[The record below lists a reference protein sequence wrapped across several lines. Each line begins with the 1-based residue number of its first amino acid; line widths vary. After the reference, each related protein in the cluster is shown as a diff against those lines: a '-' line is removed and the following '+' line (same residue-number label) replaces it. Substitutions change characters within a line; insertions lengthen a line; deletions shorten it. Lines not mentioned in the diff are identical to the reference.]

1 MKRTQSKNSVYNT
14 HMDDEHKPTIQRRRL
29 FKPSKQPMK
38 KTRMPNSSPERPFE
52 AHDHIQAFTP
62 DGLPRHEVMLGVY
75 GSEEWIMCD
84 NLRSRHLRG
93 VNTVQIDITWL
104 VPSAFKLAEWAAAN
118 AKKFS
123 FMSANRVLIQHEHG
137 IMKMTIG
144 RGKLEVENIG
154 DPEWVM
160 QNIAHFDAQYKRA
173 ENMIE
178 WVYSTNGHSIDVPLN
193 FRPAIKAAYPWI
205 KKDLTE
211 YIDDYINSD
220 ASVIILIGPPGTGKT
235 TFIKNLIHRSGA
247 DAKVAYD
254 ENVMNGDG
262 LFAGFIDDDS
272 RFLIMEDADN
282 FLQSRK
288 EGNSMMH
295 KFLNVSDGLISA
307 ADKKM
312 VFSTNLPNRT
322 DIDEA
327 LMRPGRCYDVLEFRP
342 LTLDE
347 AQAVIDETN
356 TGKIPEGKDKFTL
369 AELFSQQ
376 PSAAP
381 RRKTMGFTS

>member
-1 MKRTQSKNSVYNT
+1 
-14 HMDDEHKPTIQRRRL
+14 
-29 FKPSKQPMK
+29 
-38 KTRMPNSSPERPFE
+38 MPNSRPIREFE
-52 AHDHIQAFTP
+52 THDHQQVMTP
-62 DGLPRHEVMLGVY
+62 DGMARHEVMLGVY
-75 GSEEWIMCD
+75 GAEEWIISD

-93 VNTVQIDITWL
+93 VNTIQMDITWL
-104 VPSAFKLAEWAAAN
+104 VPAAFKLAEWAAAN
-118 AKKFS
+118 AKRFT
-123 FMSANRVLIQHEHG
+123 FLSANRVLIQDEHG
-137 IMKMTIG
+137 IMKMTLG

-160 QNIAHFDAQYKRA
+160 KNVAVFDSNYKRA

-254 ENVMNGDG
+254 EAVMSGDG
-262 LFAGFIDDDS
+262 LFAGFIDDES

-327 LMRPGRCYDVLEFRP
+327 LMRPGRCYDVIEFRP
-342 LTLDE
+342 LTVDE
-347 AQAVIDETN
+347 AQAVIDETGAG
-356 TGKIPEGKDKFTL
+356 TIPEGKDKITL
-369 AELFSQQ
+369 AEIFSQQ
-376 PSAAP
+376 PTTVK
-381 RRKTMGFTS
+381 RRKQSIGFAP